1 MRVLL
6 VYANQTPDVL
16 PAPPVGLSYVAG
28 ATHRAGHD
36 VRFLDLMPKSDA
48 PSALRAT
55 VHEFCPQVVGFSVR
69 NIENLVHQR
78 VERHMDALAGLIA
91 VVREWSEAVV
101 VLGGPAISIL
111 GPTALAHLDADFAV
125 VGEGETTFP
134 KLLAALVTGAEPQ
147 CYGEIAGLCYRDGDR
162 IVASE
167 PVRLSTFHA
176 SGLAEW
182 IDWLAYERLG
192 STWPIQTKRGC
203 RMRCSYC
210 VYPSIEGAGCRLRP
224 SAEVV
229 DEIAEV
235 AATVGPRAFEFV
247 DSTFN
252 VPADHAIAICREI
265 IRRRLRVTLTA
276 MGVNPLDTS
285 EELFALMKEA
295 GFRSLMITPEAAN
308 DIMLRNLRKGFTR
321 DHVVRTARWVRAADL
336 AASWFFMLGGPGET
350 PETVEETVTFVE
362 EHLNWK
368 RFLTI
373 FFTGIRILPGTE
385 LARYAV
391 AEGRLDPDDDLFEPV
406 FYFSPQVSE
415 DFILQRINRAIAR
428 YPNVVHTAED
438 GQSIIRSIFHRVLY
452 LSGAAPPYWRFLP
465 VYLRIPPLPT
475 LRKHFPSFGTRGDDA
490 SNGVWPHPIS
500 PRWIWPQ

>member
-6 VYANQTPDVL
+6 VYANPIRDIL
-16 PAPPVGLSYVAG
+16 PAPPVGLGYVAS
-28 ATHRAGHD
+28 ATRRAGHD
-36 VRFLDLMPKSDA
+36 VRFLDLMPKGDT
-48 PSALRAT
+48 PSKLREA
-55 VHEFCPQVVGFSVR
+55 VREFRPQVVGFSVR

-78 VERHMDALAGLIA
+78 VERHLVALAGLIA
-91 VVREWSEAVV
+91 VVRERSEAVV

-134 KLLAALVTGAEPQ
+134 KLLAVLATGAEPQ
-147 CYGEIAGLCYRDGDR
+147 RYGKIAGLCYRDGDR
-162 IVASE
+162 IVATE

-203 RMRCSYC
+203 QMRCGYC
-210 VYPSIEGAGCRLRP
+210 VYPFIEGTGCRLRP
-224 SAEVV
+224 SSEVV

-252 VPADHAIAICREI
+252 VPAHHAIAICREI
-265 IRRRLRVTLTA
+265 IDRRLRVQLTA
-276 MGVNPLDTS
+276 MGVNPLNTS

-308 DIMLRNLRKGFTR
+308 DTMLRNLCKGFTR

-336 AASWFFMLGGPGET
+336 TASWFFMLGGPGET
-350 PETVEETVTFVE
+350 PETVEETVAFAE
-362 EHLNWK
+362 EHLSWK

-385 LARYAV
+385 LAQYAV
-391 AEGRLDPDDDLFEPV
+391 VEGQLDPANDLFEPA
-406 FYFSPQVSE
+406 FYFSSQVSE

-428 YPNVVHTAED
+428 CPNMVHTAED
-438 GQSIIRSIFHRVLY
+438 GQSIIRNIFHRVLY
-452 LSGAAPPYWRFLP
+452 QLGAAPPFWRFLP
-465 VYLRIPPLPT
+465 AYLRTPPLPT
-475 LRKHFPSFGTRGDDA
+475 LRKYFPSVGTKG
-490 SNGVWPHPIS
+490 
-500 PRWIWPQ
+500 